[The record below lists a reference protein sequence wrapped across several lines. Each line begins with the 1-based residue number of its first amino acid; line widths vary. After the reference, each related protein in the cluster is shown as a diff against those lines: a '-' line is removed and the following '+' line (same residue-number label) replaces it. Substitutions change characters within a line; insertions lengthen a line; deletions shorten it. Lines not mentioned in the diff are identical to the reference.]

1 MGFARTILSFEHCF
15 DLDTNFG
22 SQRNSIAVLKIP
34 QSDSGSKSKSSHL
47 AEVWVRQTEGMQEL
61 ILPGVSP
68 RPWETEVSVKD
79 AHGSRPGVLGEPP
92 GWEARHPSLCLPP
105 PHRPWLFTVWMLHG
119 PSGLAASKVTMFKW
133 PSCLHLTSSRAKL
146 LSVWDPPIPS
156 QQLSW
161 RKKLLL
167 TEHL

>member
-68 RPWETEVSVKD
+68 RPWETGTTIISELK
-79 AHGSRPGVLGEPP
+79 AENGIILQNVL
-92 GWEARHPSLCLPP
+92 
-105 PHRPWLFTVWMLHG
+105 
-119 PSGLAASKVTMFKW
+119 
-133 PSCLHLTSSRAKL
+133 
-146 LSVWDPPIPS
+146 
-156 QQLSW
+156 
-161 RKKLLL
+161 
-167 TEHL
+167 